1 MRSQG
6 INNKLTHTKLSLKKN
21 LVKLKQTGRVACST
35 RSDWFEKSELGIH
48 EQPTRLKD
56 KRRREAKYWKNALNA
71 NRNESSCSSHQQRVL
86 SWYATYTANTH
97 NGMNLTR

>member
-48 EQPTRLKD
+48 E
-56 KRRREAKYWKNALNA
+56 
-71 NRNESSCSSHQQRVL
+71 
-86 SWYATYTANTH
+86 
-97 NGMNLTR
+97 